1 MGSQTLLKTIPD
13 SFTRSPSY
21 FARLRI
27 LAENRNKIIKT
38 RHYLLLK
45 YEPQPFALVQHDV
58 DLYKTEEIL
67 WGKAD
72 CVTVR

>member
-1 MGSQTLLKTIPD
+1 MGSQTLLKTIPG
-13 SFTRSPSY
+13 SFTLFY

-27 LAENRNKIIKT
+27 LTENRNKIIKT
-38 RHYLLLK
+38 RHHLLLK
-45 YEPQPFALVQHDV
+45 HVPQPFALVQHDV

-67 WGKAD
+67 WGKGD